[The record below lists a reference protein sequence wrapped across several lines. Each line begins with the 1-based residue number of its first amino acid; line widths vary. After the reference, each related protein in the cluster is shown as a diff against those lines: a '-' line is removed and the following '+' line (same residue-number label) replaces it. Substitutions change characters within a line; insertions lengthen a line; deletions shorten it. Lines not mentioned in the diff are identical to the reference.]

1 MIYGVY
7 LLNGQ
12 DTVLKIHLSDDN
24 DGRTYERA
32 ELVKKILGDDLQ
44 KILKKRL
51 SQIKKEIVFEEFRT
65 SCDDIPFVNCFD
77 NKNFADVKSL
87 RLPLF
92 LSLYAETET
101 FDLFDRIYLTG
112 NLEKAKDGS
121 LHCKEIEL
129 PDRKLQKILQ
139 HELKEDE
146 NTNAAFFY
154 VSKNEINCKSTKI
167 KLIRIDPDTS
177 LEDLLL
183 QLKRIG
189 RTKNLSGL
197 EQKLIKY
204 VNDNKTCD
212 LKIENYISGKKRPL
226 LFDKLRKVCSRN
238 IIPISYNMLQPFAGD
253 SLEPM
258 IEYVS
263 KILKKESESWLAAV
277 PKRNKIET
285 INNNLIETDKMLQ
298 SHSENEKLKMCSD
311 SKEVL
316 EQDYGNTLF
325 VIKDDIPVVL
335 IKQINDS
342 TVDFE
347 VYEDD
352 TLCETYKKIRI
363 AYLPEI
369 QPAKTEILTFENDP
383 FARMTKKCRFENIF
397 DTVFHKKVDYKKIFY
412 SDNKIKKFTY
422 PKKFLHKQ
430 YGELFYKDLLQKGH
444 FLETEFIFYE
454 TIDYLIQKRNPDYAR
469 RKDCKAD
476 CNKCEEYKDCGY
488 KDYFNKKKK
497 DDFKLKSS
505 DFNLLATITGS
516 TFTEDMLK
524 KYLIYSMKGNSHDL
538 SQNEA
543 LYHED
548 KTRYDFVCDDTK
560 KLFSFLSQKN
570 SYEKLIIIPDNSA
583 IEFFSDIC
591 LAMYFLSTNKF
602 QTIVFK
608 MNNRPKFVSD
618 VTWQDYELFKFFLE
632 REGSAYSLFEKYEK
646 SGRIQFEYK
655 DDYTQI
661 PYIRDF
667 SEEEIK
673 DLQSAD
679 MLIVKGDLNYRRF
692 LLDCFCPFETP
703 LKSLLPEQ
711 LLEQKIVF
719 LRMIKSTVVAG
730 LTKIQSQKAHDEI
743 DNPKKTKTDEDG
755 LNTFFSSGN
764 YGMIS
769 MTGY

>member
-7 LLNGQ
+7 LVNDQ
-12 DTVLKIHLSDDN
+12 DTVLRIYLTNDN
-24 DGRTYERA
+24 NPRTKKYMETVKSVLGENLNKLKQKDFPSLNITYKEYRQSVHDRPFESCVSCN
-32 ELVKKILGDDLQ
+32 EL
-44 KILKKRL
+44 
-51 SQIKKEIVFEEFRT
+51 E
-65 SCDDIPFVNCFD
+65 
-77 NKNFADVKSL
+77 DVKSL

-92 LSLYAETET
+92 LSLYTDKENIN
-101 FDLFDRIYLTG
+101 LFDRIYITG
-112 NLEKAKDGS
+112 NLERDTDGS
-121 LHCKEIEL
+121 LRCKEV
-129 PDRKLQKILQ
+129 KLVRQKLEKIIQ
-139 HELKEDE
+139 HEQKE
-146 NTNAAFFY
+146 NRNQNAAFFY
-154 VSKNEINCKSTKI
+154 VAGEEIDCKNKNI
-167 KLIRIDPDTS
+167 KLIRIEPETRF
-177 LEDLLL
+177 EDLLI
-183 QLKRIG
+183 QMKRNG
-189 RTKNLSGL
+189 RTENLIGL
-197 EQKLIKY
+197 EKKIVKY
-204 VNDNKTCD
+204 VKDNNKCI
-212 LKIENYISGKKRPL
+212 KIENYISGKNRTIFFKE
-226 LFDKLRKVCSRN
+226 LRDICTKYF
-238 IIPISYNMLQPFAGD
+238 ISFSNYMLQPFSGN

-258 IEYVS
+258 IEYVN
-263 KILKKESESWLAAV
+263 KTLKKESESWLSVV
-277 PKRNKIET
+277 PRKNKIKT
-285 INNNLIETDKMLQ
+285 INNNLIETYKMLQ
-298 SHSENEKLKMCSD
+298 SHSENEKLKMCWD
-311 SKEVL
+311 SKVVL

-325 VIKDDIPVVL
+325 VLKDDIPVIL
-335 IKQINDS
+335 IKQIDD
-342 TVDFE
+342 TTIDFE
-347 VYEDD
+347 VYDD
-352 TLCETYKKIRI
+352 KTLYEEYRKIKN
-363 AYLPEI
+363 AYIPEI
-369 QPAKTEILTFENDP
+369 QSAETEILTFKNDP

-397 DTVFHKKVDYKKIFY
+397 DSVFHKKIEYVKFFN
-412 SDNKIKKFTY
+412 SENKVKSFTS
-422 PKKFLHKQ
+422 PKKFLNKQ
-430 YGELFYKDLLQKGH
+430 YGELSYKDLLQNGH

-454 TIDYLIQKRNPDYAR
+454 TIDCLFQKRNPDCAR

-476 CNKCEEYKDCGY
+476 CDKCEAKKECGY
-488 KDYFNKKKK
+488 IDYFQKKKK
-497 DDFKLKSS
+497 ADFILQSS
-505 DFNLLATITGS
+505 DFDLLETIPGS
-516 TFTEDMLK
+516 SFTEDMLK

-548 KTRYDFVCDDTK
+548 KNRYDFVCDDTQK
-560 KLFSFLSQKN
+560 IFSFLLQQN
-570 SYEKLIIIPDNSA
+570 SYGKLIIIPDNSA
-583 IEFFSDIC
+583 VEFFSDIC

-602 QTIVFK
+602 RTIVFK

-618 VTWQDYELFKFFLE
+618 VTWQDYELFKTFLK
-632 REGSAYSLFEKYEK
+632 RDNTAYNIFEFYEK

-703 LKSLLPEQ
+703 LKSLVPEQ

-769 MTGY
+769 MIGY

>member
-12 DTVLKIHLSDDN
+12 DTVLKIYLSDDN

-51 SQIKKEIVFEEFRT
+51 LQIKKEIVFEEFRI

-92 LSLYAETET
+92 LSFYAETET

-212 LKIENYISGKKRPL
+212 LKIENYISGKKLPL

-238 IIPISYNMLQPFAGD
+238 IIPISYNMLQPFSGN

-258 IEYVS
+258 IEYVN
-263 KILKKESESWLAAV
+263 KTLKKESESWLSVV
-277 PKRNKIET
+277 PRKNKIKT
-285 INNNLIETDKMLQ
+285 INNNLIETYKMLQ
-298 SHSENEKLKMCSD
+298 SHSENEKLKMCWD
-311 SKEVL
+311 SKVVL

-325 VIKDDIPVVL
+325 VLKDDIPVIL
-335 IKQINDS
+335 IKQIDD
-342 TVDFE
+342 TTIDFE
-347 VYEDD
+347 VYDD
-352 TLCETYKKIRI
+352 KTLYEEYRKIKN
-363 AYLPEI
+363 AYIPEI
-369 QPAKTEILTFENDP
+369 QSAETFKNDP

-397 DTVFHKKVDYKKIFY
+397 DSVFHKKIEYVKFFN
-412 SDNKIKKFTY
+412 SENKVKSFTS
-422 PKKFLHKQ
+422 PKKFLNKQ
-430 YGELFYKDLLQKGH
+430 YGELSYKDLLQNGH

-454 TIDYLIQKRNPDYAR
+454 TIDCLFQKRNPDCAR

-476 CNKCEEYKDCGY
+476 CDKCEAKKECGY
-488 KDYFNKKKK
+488 IDYFQKKKK
-497 DDFKLKSS
+497 ADFILQSS
-505 DFNLLATITGS
+505 DFDLLETIPGS
-516 TFTEDMLK
+516 SFTEDMLK

-548 KTRYDFVCDDTK
+548 KNRYDFVCDDTQK
-560 KLFSFLSQKN
+560 ILSFLLQQN
-570 SYEKLIIIPDNSA
+570 SYGKLIIIPDNSA
-583 IEFFSDIC
+583 VEFFSDIC

-618 VTWQDYELFKFFLE
+618 VTWQDYELFKTFLK
-632 REGSAYSLFEKYEK
+632 RDNTAYNIFEFYEK

-711 LLEQKIVF
+711 LLEQKIIF

-730 LTKIQSQKAHDEI
+730 LTKTQSQKAHDEI